1 MKTVKILQQEND
13 TILKVKDSHL
23 ELEKDFKPSI
33 IFLDDSDEFEEKNN
47 EEENVSKKYLVQLVQ
62 LVNQLCS

>member
-1 MKTVKILQQEND
+1 M
-13 TILKVKDSHL
+13 
-23 ELEKDFKPSI
+23 
-33 IFLDDSDEFEEKNN
+33 IFVDDSDEFEEKNN